1 MNSKPTQTP
10 KAKLTNEQY
19 VALLRQIRKI
29 DKELDQMIA
38 MIGDIEADRQSKIRD
53 VME

>member
-1 MNSKPTQTP
+1 MTNRQTP

-19 VALLRQIRKI
+19 VSLLRQICKI
-29 DKELDQMIA
+29 DEELDQMIA

>member
-1 MNSKPTQTP
+1 MTDRQTP

-19 VALLRQIRKI
+19 FALLRQIRKI
-29 DKELDQMIA
+29 DKELDQMSAI
-38 MIGDIEADRQSKIRD
+38 IGDIEADRQSKIRD

>member
-1 MNSKPTQTP
+1 MTTKQTP
-10 KAKLTNEQY
+10 KAKLTKEQS

-29 DKELDQMIA
+29 DKELDQMSAI
-38 MIGDIEADRQSKIRD
+38 IGDIEVDRQSKIRD

>member
-1 MNSKPTQTP
+1 MTDRQTP

-29 DKELDQMIA
+29 DKELDQMNAI
-38 MIGDIEADRQSKIRD
+38 IGDIEADRQSKIRD